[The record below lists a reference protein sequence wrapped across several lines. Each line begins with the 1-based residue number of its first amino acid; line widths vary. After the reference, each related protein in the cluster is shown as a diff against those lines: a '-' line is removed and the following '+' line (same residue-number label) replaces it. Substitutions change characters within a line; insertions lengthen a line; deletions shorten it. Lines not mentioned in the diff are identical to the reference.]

1 MVASH
6 NGIFKEQVLD
16 FAWQLTPTVDDRL
29 AKSQG
34 KTRFLRVHYP
44 DLSLASSRRRMR
56 CVPVIL
62 LLSISINS
70 EASFGAALF

>member
-29 AKSQG
+29 AKSLGQNEILA
-34 KTRFLRVHYP
+34 RS
-44 DLSLASSRRRMR
+44 LS
-56 CVPVIL
+56 
-62 LLSISINS
+62 
-70 EASFGAALF
+70 